1 MFANAFLGRQEV
13 VLNDNVELVLGD
25 HILRWEDLEAIV
37 DLVEGPNPHQSH
49 NDPTMSAWEL
59 PFSRINRIR
68 LRHQQ
73 RKLALPLATSVDS
86 NGDHNHE
93 IVEEPIS
100 LQPPCDSDH
109 ELDLLDLLLMSRD
122 LQATDPLDK
131 IYALLGLGRHEM
143 IPDYTS
149 TTETVFCDF
158 ALHVV
163 GAVTRL
169 TSLDPENKLSS
180 DDENVRKALILLSCA
195 GTSNQNLKELPSW
208 VPDWTANL
216 ASRPFIFNPNFSA
229 GGSIMEKLDWHYDTG
244 LQLCGKLVDT
254 VSAAG
259 TAQLSYDELGDAVAQ
274 ISCWWKEVNQ
284 LAHERVVRSPG
295 SSMHMDAFQSLC
307 HQLCLD
313 ENGFWRGDGR
323 IKRRTSLL
331 VELDPAQDA
340 EHRAQQTLIFGSIR
354 GRVLFVTSTG
364 WIGLAPHG
372 TQEGDLIYVILGS
385 SVPYVLRPRKD
396 EAQAF
401 ELVGEAY
408 VQGIMNG
415 EALEMDWIGIEDVHV
430 R

>member
-1 MFANAFLGRQEV
+1 M
-13 VLNDNVELVLGD
+13 D
-25 HILRWEDLEAIV
+25 
-37 DLVEGPNPHQSH
+37 PH
-49 NDPTMSAWEL
+49 NER
-59 PFSRINRIR
+59 FN
-68 LRHQQ
+68 
-73 RKLALPLATSVDS
+73 
-86 NGDHNHE
+86 E
-93 IVEEPIS
+93 IVEEPVS
-100 LQPPCDSDH
+100 LHTTRNSDY

-143 IPDYTS
+143 IPDYSS

-158 ALHVV
+158 ALQVI
-163 GAVTRL
+163 GAVTRP
-169 TSLDPENKLSS
+169 TPGSEEKLLS

-195 GTSNQNLKELPSW
+195 GRSNQNLEELPSW

-216 ASRPFIFNPNFSA
+216 ASRPFIFDPNFSA
-229 GGSIMEKLDWHYDTG
+229 GGSVMEKLDWDYETG

-259 TAQLSYDELGDAVAQ
+259 TTRLSYDESGDAVAQ
-274 ISCWWKEVNQ
+274 IRSWWKEAKQ
-284 LAHERVVRSPG
+284 LANERIVRSPG
-295 SSMHMDAFQSLC
+295 SSMNIDAFQSLC
-307 HQLCLD
+307 HQLSFD
-313 ENGFWRGDGR
+313 NSGFYRGDGR
-323 IKRRTSLL
+323 TKRRASLL
-331 VELDPAQDA
+331 VELDPTQDA

-354 GRVLFVTSTG
+354 GRILFVTSTG
-364 WIGLAPHG
+364 WLGLAPHG

-401 ELVGEAY
+401 ELIGEAY

-415 EALEMDWIGIEDVHV
+415 EALEMDWLGIEDVCV